1 MYTENNLNL
10 NYIKIWLILI
20 FILLSLMI
28 FIGGMTRLTDSGL
41 SITEWELFRGF
52 FPPLTVQ
59 SWNNYFDLY
68 KEIPE
73 FKNQNYNM
81 SLDEFKII
89 FWWEWSHRFLGR
101 LIGLFYLFPFLYFF
115 KKMGIIV
122 FRKYF
127 YIFIFICLQGF
138 IGWYMVTS
146 GLVDRTDVS
155 QYRLALHLFLA
166 FVILSCIYWE
176 ILNSNKNIHS
186 NSNYF
191 ISLPMFFLILLFIQ
205 IILGAF
211 VSGMDAGLIYNTW
224 PLMGS
229 SFFPDDSLIIDL
241 FTINIFNDPSLMQ
254 FMHRISAYVIFLL
267 YLYILFRYLNTKNK
281 KIILTILVIG
291 IFLLFQIILGIFTV
305 LSGAKILYASLHQ
318 INSILLICSSIYF
331 LYLRKNI

>member
-1 MYTENNLNL
+1 
-10 NYIKIWLILI
+10 
-20 FILLSLMI
+20 
-28 FIGGMTRLTDSGL
+28 
-41 SITEWELFRGF
+41 
-52 FPPLTVQ
+52 
-59 SWNNYFDLY
+59 
-68 KEIPE
+68 
-73 FKNQNYNM
+73 
-81 SLDEFKII
+81 
-89 FWWEWSHRFLGR
+89 
-101 LIGLFYLFPFLYFF
+101 
-115 KKMGIIV
+115 
-122 FRKYF
+122 
-127 YIFIFICLQGF
+127 
-138 IGWYMVTS
+138 MVTS

-241 FTINIFNDPSLMQ
+241 FTINLFNDPSLMQ
-254 FMHRISAYVIFLL
+254 FMHRISAYLIFLL
-267 YLYILFRYLNTKNK
+267 YLFILFRYLNTKNK